1 MDVTVGLEFTH
12 IEERFRGEVPLQPPK
27 DGEL

>member
-12 IEERFRGEVPLQPPK
+12 IEERFVDVEPLQPPK
-27 DGEL
+27 EGEL